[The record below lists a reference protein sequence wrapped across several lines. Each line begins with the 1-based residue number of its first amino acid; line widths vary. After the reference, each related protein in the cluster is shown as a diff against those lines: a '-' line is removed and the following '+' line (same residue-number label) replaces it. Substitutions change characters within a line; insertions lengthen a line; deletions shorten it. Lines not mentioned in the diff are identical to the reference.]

1 MKTVGPE
8 RPKAWII
15 EKLVL
20 KLKNRFGTLL
30 GRVRV
35 PMETPTGFASARQDV
50 LICSIYVH
58 RVPQRTDNLLGKQGC
73 ALRARSRRPDA
84 ISPHLDSPRLET
96 HSVRSDAAPDECR
109 GCAPT
114 TPQPRPPPQAN
125 CYRVAFGSTRACP
138 LPYRGCRPVI
148 SVHRELRPRWP
159 TRLRQM
165 EKTVPL
171 RQWIGPQEI

>member
-73 ALRARSRRPDA
+73 ALRALGRDALMPSHLTWTAHDLRR
-84 ISPHLDSPRLET
+84 T
-96 HSVRSDAAPDECR
+96 RSDQTRHLTNVVAA
-109 GCAPT
+109 
-114 TPQPRPPPQAN
+114 PRPPHSPA
-125 CYRVAFGSTRACP
+125 RRPKRTAIVSPSAPLALVLSLTEAVAPSSRSIVNFGHDGRP
-138 LPYRGCRPVI
+138 DFGKWRKRCR
-148 SVHRELRPRWP
+148 
-159 TRLRQM
+159 
-165 EKTVPL
+165 
-171 RQWIGPQEI
+171 

>member
-1 MKTVGPE
+1 MDHRKARPEAQEQIRNFTRSGPSANGDAH
-8 RPKAWII
+8 RIC
-15 EKLVL
+15 
-20 KLKNRFGTLL
+20 
-30 GRVRV
+30 VR
-35 PMETPTGFASARQDV
+35 SARRSD
-50 LICSIYVH
+50 LFYL
-58 RVPQRTDNLLGKQGC
+58 RPQSSSAHGQSPGQAGLRP
-73 ALRARSRRPDA
+73 ARARSRRPDA